1 MYKYNDIDLYHRGRK
16 ADNITFSYHMGGL
29 NFSDI
34 YVRNLKVELGV
45 RYEYFDFNSFL
56 YAQPGEREKVKPEGF
71 LSYYGLMHYET
82 YDQKYYPE
90 KGMSLRGEYA
100 LYTSDGLRYDGGVPF
115 SALAGNLSTV
125 VPVSRRFAVL
135 PSLYGRVLIGRRI
148 PYAYLNNM
156 GGMVSGRYFAQQ
168 LPFVGIHRLEMFENA
183 VLVGRMKFRYRLGK
197 KNYLTAVVNYAK
209 QKNNFFDILSSG
221 DDLWGGGISY
231 SYNTLVGP
239 VDLWLDLSNWDR
251 KLWVY
256 FNFGYYF

>member
-1 MYKYNDIDLYHRGRK
+1 
-16 ADNITFSYHMGGL
+16 
-29 NFSDI
+29 
-34 YVRNLKVELGV
+34 
-45 RYEYFDFNSFL
+45 
-56 YAQPGEREKVKPEGF
+56 
-71 LSYYGLMHYET
+71 
-82 YDQKYYPE
+82 
-90 KGMSLRGEYA
+90 
-100 LYTSDGLRYDGGVPF
+100 
-115 SALAGNLSTV
+115 
-125 VPVSRRFAVL
+125 
-135 PSLYGRVLIGRRI
+135 
-148 PYAYLNNM
+148 
-156 GGMVSGRYFAQQ
+156 MVSGRYFAQQ

-251 KLWVY
+251 KLGVY